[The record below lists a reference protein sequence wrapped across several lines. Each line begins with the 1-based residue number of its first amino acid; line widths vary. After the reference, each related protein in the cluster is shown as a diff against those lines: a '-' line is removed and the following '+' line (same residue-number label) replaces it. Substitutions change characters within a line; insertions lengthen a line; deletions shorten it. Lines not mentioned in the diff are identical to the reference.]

1 MKLYVI
7 ASYSGRTD
15 EEVEAVRQK
24 ILERV
29 QGVVEEEVEL
39 LHPTPG
45 MKRVASEVDAVM
57 KADIVLLAK
66 GFQYSMPSRVVHFA
80 ASNYVDG
87 MYEEDWLDAME
98 KSKREDEE
106 RKRKEDEQAV
116 DRDLLEEMYARMDAG
131 EDITDEDIMAAM
143 AERRQA
149 EGEEQDED
157 TSE

>member
-57 KADIVLLAK
+57 KADIVLLA
-66 GFQYSMPSRVVHFA
+66 
-80 ASNYVDG
+80 
-87 MYEEDWLDAME
+87 EEDWLDAME